1 MAGRP
6 FRFAITRANF
16 KAALSALREF
26 FRYWPDREPL
36 QRLLRQPLLGD
47 ERTWLDCIE
56 NEVDDPIARCR
67 LGVIWSKAAKERD
80 RERSDA
86 NSAGLVGLEPR
97 GCPAHAR
104 AQWRLD
110 SKQPSRRMPL

>member
-1 MAGRP
+1 MGLPVLR
-6 FRFAITRANF
+6 RAMS
-16 KAALSALREF
+16 LSGPTENRSNACCDS
-26 FRYWPDREPL
+26 RYW
-36 QRLLRQPLLGD
+36 GD

-56 NEVDDPIARCR
+56 NEVDDPIARSR

-104 AQWRLD
+104 AQRRLD